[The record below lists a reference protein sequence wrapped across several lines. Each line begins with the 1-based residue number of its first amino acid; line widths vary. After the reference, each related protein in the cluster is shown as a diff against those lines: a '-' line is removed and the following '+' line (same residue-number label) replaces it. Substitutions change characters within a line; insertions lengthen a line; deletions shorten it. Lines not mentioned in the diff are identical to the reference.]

1 MHGNKEI
8 GAVGAKLYYPD
19 KSIQHA
25 GIAYGIAG
33 IAGNLLVGLP
43 YGTHAYFE
51 REAATRNVSSV
62 TGACLFAR
70 REIYEEVRLYG
81 RRKLQ
86 SCL

>member
-1 MHGNKEI
+1 MRGNKEI

-33 IAGNLLVGLP
+33 IVGNLLSGLP

-51 REAATRNVSSV
+51 REAATRNVSAV

-70 REIYEEVRLYG
+70 RDIYKEVRLYG